1 MSRNRLYIPWNDETT
16 YSTYMNVLC
25 VASEVARHCTRFTA
39 DAVAERMFRLIGW
52 LFRIGGDE

>member
-25 VASEVARHCTRFTA
+25 DGLTRPKKCKSQREQEGTREKSGMQGFW
-39 DAVAERMFRLIGW
+39 G
-52 LFRIGGDE
+52 